1 MDETATSSELK
12 PPRAKGPRRLW
23 LGFLVLAT
31 VLVGA
36 GLFYLWRQALLYP
49 STDDAYLG
57 AHVIDIGA
65 LVGGRIE
72 EVLVAENQ
80 EVKAGA
86 PLFRLDPR
94 PFDYRIAAAQANLD
108 QTLQSVGAGG
118 AAIEGARAAVRE
130 RAAALTNARIDAE
143 RARELRTSGDASQ
156 ARLDAAEAALARAK
170 AALAAAQADLERLE
184 KDLGQRNED
193 NARVRAALA
202 ALDSARFEKE
212 QSAVAAPADGYIT
225 GLTVRPGTLVRANET
240 LFHLVETSHWWV
252 DANFKETQ
260 LSRIRPCKAA
270 KVRIDMY
277 PGLTL
282 AGTVEGVSAGS
293 GAVFSLFPPENATG
307 NWVKVT
313 QRFPVRIA
321 LDPKSTGGR
330 VLRVG
335 SSAWA
340 RIDTTSCP

>member
-1 MDETATSSELK
+1 MDDTAKTSTLAPS
-12 PPRAKGPRRLW
+12 RARPGRLW
-23 LGFLVLAT
+23 LGFLILALVLTAT
-31 VLVGA
+31 
-36 GLFYLWRQALLYP
+36 GLLYLWQQARIFP

-57 AHVIDIGA
+57 AHVVDVGA

-72 EVLVAENQ
+72 DVFVTENQ

-86 PLFRLDPR
+86 PLFKLDPR
-94 PFDYRIAAAQANLD
+94 PFDYAIAAAQANLD
-108 QTLQSVGAGG
+108 QALQSVGAGG
-118 AAIEGARAAVRE
+118 EAIIGAQAAVRE
-130 RAAALTNARIDAE
+130 REATLANAGAEAE
-143 RARELRTSGDASQ
+143 RARKLHESGDASQ
-156 ARLDAAEAALARAK
+156 SRLDAAEAALAGAQ
-170 AALAAAQADLERLE
+170 AALAAAQADLARTE
-184 KDLGQRNED
+184 KDLGTQNED

-202 ALDSARFEKE
+202 ALESARFDKE
-212 QSAVAAPADGYIT
+212 QSAVVAPADGYIT
-225 GLTVRPGTLVRANET
+225 GLSLRPGSLVRANET
-240 LFHLVETSHWWV
+240 LFHLVESAHWWI

-277 PGLTL
+277 PGVTI
-282 AGTVEGVSAGS
+282 AGKVEGVSAGS

-313 QRFPVRIA
+313 QRFPVRIG
-321 LDPKSTGGR
+321 LDPKATYGR